1 LAGRVILWLVT
12 VLRRAAVLAALLGC
26 AVPAT
31 AAAATRSA
39 TSSNWAGYAV
49 SKAGTTFT
57 RVSGTWVQ
65 PNVTCTASRR
75 RYSAHWLGLGG
86 LHTYS
91 KALEQIGTEADCIP
105 GAPVHSVWYEIVPAA
120 PVSVH
125 ITVRPGDTISASVT
139 VTGRSVKLF
148 LANRTRGTTFSKQL
162 VANQVDLT
170 SAEWI
175 SEAPSACFGNGDCA
189 TLPLANF
196 GTASFANARAT
207 SSTGHVGPIADP
219 AWSPVAITLSSHHRG
234 GARPGFM
241 PDGRGS
247 ASAAPGDLAMT
258 GDAFTV
264 TYADATGTT
273 PAPS

>member
-1 LAGRVILWLVT
+1 LVT
-12 VLRRAAVLAALLGC
+12 VPRRATVLAALLAC
-26 AVPAT
+26 AIPAT

-49 SKAGTTFT
+49 SKAGTTFS

-65 PNVTCTASRR
+65 PNVTCTAGRR

-86 LHTYS
+86 LHSYS
-91 KALEQIGTEADCIP
+91 RALEQIGTEADCVR

-120 PVSVH
+120 PIPVH
-125 ITVRPGDTISASVT
+125 ITVRPGDTLSASVT
-139 VTGRSVKLF
+139 VTGQSVKLF
-148 LANRTRGTTFSKQL
+148 FANRTLGRTFSKQL
-162 VANQVDLT
+162 VANRVDVT

-175 SEAPSACFGNGDCA
+175 SEAPSACFGNGDCT

-196 GTASFANARAT
+196 GTASFAGARAT
-207 SSTGHVGPIADP
+207 STAGHIGPIADP
-219 AWSPVAITLSSHHRG
+219 AWSPVAITLSSHHRR

-241 PDGRGS
+241 ADGRGF

-264 TYADATGTT
+264 TYADDTGTT
-273 PAPS
+273 PTPAPS